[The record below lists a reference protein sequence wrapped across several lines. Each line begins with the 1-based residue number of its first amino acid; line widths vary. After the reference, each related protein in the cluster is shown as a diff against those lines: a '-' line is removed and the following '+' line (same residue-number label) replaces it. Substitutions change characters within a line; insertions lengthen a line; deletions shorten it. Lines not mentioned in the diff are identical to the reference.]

1 MGLLILAVLFT
12 IGNKDFFDTVAV
24 QKAEGYEWREVGKT
38 KASGVPAITLKSNG
52 EEYIIWKLKKCQ
64 SRI

>member
-24 QKAEGYEWREVGKT
+24 QKAEGYEWREV
-38 KASGVPAITLKSNG
+38 
-52 EEYIIWKLKKCQ
+52 
-64 SRI
+64 

>member
-12 IGNKDFFDTVAV
+12 IVNKDFFDIVAV

-38 KASGVPAITLKSNG
+38 QAAGVPAITLKSNG
-52 EEYIIWKLKKCQ
+52 EEYIIWKLKK
-64 SRI
+64 